1 MQESPQALPFL
12 QTLQQAADQ
21 TCASCCVEG
30 KARFQNALALSFLV
44 SGLAASNDATGSTK
58 STARTE
64 PANADVAPN
73 TSTKIAKNSFFIT
86 SPLKIHR

>member
-30 KARFQNALALSFLV
+30 NARFQNALALSLV
-44 SGLAASNDATGSTK
+44 ASGPMASNEAIG

-64 PANADVAPN
+64 PANAGVAPI
-73 TSTKIAKNSFFIT
+73 TIIKITQNSFFIT
-86 SPLKIHR
+86 SPLKIYG